1 MATAVGNV
9 KEPFAD
15 IVTSSA
21 ALCTWTLALAAR
33 PMNVPP
39 TVYLALLP
47 PLLLEEELEDP
58 DDEPLPLDD
67 ELLLEEELATPDEEL
82 LPLDEEL
89 LLDEEEELLLDELLE
104 LLPEELLPE
113 ELSSDEFPP
122 PQAASARVAATT
134 NVITGRFNCLKLF
147 SLINQICPEGL
158 HQTQSSLDRL

>member
-1 MATAVGNV
+1 
-9 KEPFAD
+9 
-15 IVTSSA
+15 
-21 ALCTWTLALAAR
+21 
-33 PMNVPP
+33 MNVPP